1 MLTSQGER
9 VAGTGEKNRSLTSS
23 PSSDML
29 SQLISHVS
37 RSAVTPYGARVPKE
51 SAESVLL
58 KQRMEVMKTVA
69 AIRANEDTFGG
80 ARVSRH
86 GCTLPQTK
94 AAPRDTTRRPLYT
107 ATSSNQYKTIKDLK
121 AGDGTEPGAVQLKR
135 TSLVHDASG
144 TLVTAES
151 PHGNDTESRDP
162 RKAVAEK
169 HRAALVTPRPHV
181 PTRIEQWIGSF
192 GRSLGAVKPYAV
204 GRSTKLATRHCF
216 TDLPVD
222 TNDRYVDRMQCCR
235 PSKGLYTYY

>member
-1 MLTSQGER
+1 MFTLQDKR
-9 VAGTGEKNRSLTSS
+9 VAVTGEKDRSLTSS
-23 PSSDML
+23 PSADTL
-29 SQLISHVS
+29 SQVLSQVS
-37 RSAVTPYGARVPKE
+37 RNAVTPYGARVPKE

-69 AIRANEDTFGG
+69 AIRANEDTFDS

-86 GCTLPQTK
+86 GCALPQTK
-94 AAPRDTTRRPLYT
+94 ATPRDKTRKPLYT
-107 ATSSNQYKTIKDLK
+107 STSTNQYKTIKDFK
-121 AGDGTEPGAVQLKR
+121 ADDGTQPGAAQLKR
-135 TSLVHDASG
+135 TSLVRDALG
-144 TLVTAES
+144 TLVAAES
-151 PHGNDTESRDP
+151 PHGNATESRDP

-192 GRSLGAVKPYAV
+192 SRSLGAVKPYAV

-216 TDLPVD
+216 TDLPFD
-222 TNDRYVDRMQCCR
+222 TNNRYVDRMQCCR